1 MNTNMSG
8 ASMTNITSILA
19 HNISLIENNEI
30 HDISDIFLYQI
41 TLYKTIM

>member
-19 HNISLIENNEI
+19 HQISLIENNEI
-30 HDISDIFLYQI
+30 RDISDILSNQI
-41 TLYKTIM
+41 V